1 VQMKKFLLFAP
12 IMCLAL
18 PATAQ
23 EVKLETPQQ
32 VVSYGIG
39 MQIAQSLMKQ
49 GLTTVDSDVLAMAIK
64 DRLAG
69 RQPRITQQEL
79 QAAQSIFQKE
89 VQQEKVALS
98 AAAQAEGDAFL
109 AGNRA
114 REGVV
119 VLDSGLQYLEITKGE
134 GESPTKTDTVTV
146 HYRGTLIDGTE
157 FDSSFKRGQ
166 PAQFQVDKVI
176 AGWTQA
182 LQLMAVGSKWE
193 IWIPAALAYGDR
205 GAGAQIGPNTTLHF
219 EVELLAINK

>member
-1 VQMKKFLLFAP
+1 MRKFLLFAP

-18 PATAQ
+18 PAAAQ

-39 MQIAQSLMKQ
+39 MQIAQSLMQQ
-49 GLTTVDSDVLAMAIK
+49 GLTTVDSDALAMAIK
-64 DRLAG
+64 DRMAG

-79 QAAQSIFQKE
+79 QAAQGIFQEEARQK
-89 VQQEKVALS
+89 KISLG
-98 AAAQAEGDAFL
+98 AATQAEGDAFL

-134 GESPTKTDTVTV
+134 GESPAKTDTVTV

-193 IWIPAALAYGDR
+193 IWIPAALAYGER

-219 EVELLAINK
+219 EVELLAIDK

>member
-1 VQMKKFLLFAP
+1 MRKLLLFVP

-18 PATAQ
+18 PTTAQ

-49 GLTTVDSDVLAMAIK
+49 GLTTVDSDVLALAIK
-64 DRLAG
+64 DRMAG
-69 RQPRITQQEL
+69 RKPRITQQEL
-79 QAAQSIFQKE
+79 QAAQSIFQE
-89 VQQEKVALS
+89 EARQEKVALG
-98 AAAQAEGDAFL
+98 ATAQTEGDAFL

-119 VLDSGLQYLEITKGE
+119 VLDSGLQYLEVTKGE

>member
-1 VQMKKFLLFAP
+1 MRKFLLFAP
-12 IMCLAL
+12 IICLAL

-39 MQIAQSLMKQ
+39 MQIAQSLMKR
-49 GLTTVDSDVLAMAIK
+49 GLTTVDSDALALAIK
-64 DRLAG
+64 DRMTG

-79 QAAQSIFQKE
+79 QAAQGIFQE
-89 VQQEKVALS
+89 EARQEKVAL
-98 AAAQAEGDAFL
+98 ATATQAEGDAFL
-109 AGNRA
+109 AGNRT

-134 GESPTKTDTVTV
+134 GESPAETDTVSV

-166 PAQFQVDKVI
+166 PAQFQVDQVI

-193 IWIPAALAYGDR
+193 LWIPAALAYGER
-205 GAGAQIGPNTTLHF
+205 GAGGQIGPNTTLHF
-219 EVELLAINK
+219 EVELLAIDK